1 MRSLAG
7 YTDNNFSF
15 LRSKIHGLPAIH
27 KASLGALS
35 QHLSLVASHSD
46 GNGMGAH
53 DLASAFALH
62 VFGQGEVLQGSVD
75 VRKLARVSFISVLSS
90 NTYYTSRYR

>member
-1 MRSLAG
+1 
-7 YTDNNFSF
+7 
-15 LRSKIHGLPAIH
+15 
-27 KASLGALS
+27 
-35 QHLSLVASHSD
+35 
-46 GNGMGAH
+46 MGAH